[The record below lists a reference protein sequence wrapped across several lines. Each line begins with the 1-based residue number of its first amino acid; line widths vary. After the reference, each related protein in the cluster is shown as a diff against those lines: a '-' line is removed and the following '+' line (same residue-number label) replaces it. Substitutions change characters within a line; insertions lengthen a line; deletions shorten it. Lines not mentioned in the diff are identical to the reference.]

1 MTMEDLSVD
10 EIPSLHHD
18 AIVGLF
24 TPETA
29 NTPFPAYRQVREQ
42 CPVAR
47 VDGFDGTP
55 TVYLSRYEDV
65 MWAMRHPE
73 FFSSAPEAVDI
84 GQDQP
89 LIPLQVDPPDHAQYR
104 RLLDPEFSPKKMAAL
119 DADARAIVNHLID
132 GFIDRGSCDFH
143 EEFATPLPSSIFLAL
158 MGLPQADLPMFLRWR
173 DDTIRPDAADLDE
186 AARIRDRVGSEITE
200 YFKSALMER
209 RAHPDDAL
217 MHRIAV
223 GEVEGRELTEEER
236 LGICHLLMLGG
247 LDTVTATL
255 DCMVLHLARAPA
267 RRAALAADLELVA
280 PAIEELLRF
289 ETPVTMIVRVVKQ
302 DCELGGVQLR
312 AGDHATLLL
321 GAGNADPDEFDEP
334 EETDFGREANR
345 HLAFGGGPHRCLGSH
360 LARLELR
367 VALEE
372 LHRRIPDY
380 RLADGADVN
389 LSPAIRQATS
399 LPLVWG

>member
-1 MTMEDLSVD
+1 MTVEDLSVD
-10 EIPSLHHD
+10 EIPSLHHE

-73 FFSSAPEAVDI
+73 FFSSAPEAVNI

-104 RLLDPEFSPKKMAAL
+104 RAARPRVL
-119 DADARAIVNHLID
+119 AEEDGCARRRRARASSTASST
-132 GFIDRGSCDFH
+132 GSSTAGSCDFH

-186 AARIRDRVGSEITE
+186 AAADPRPRRHGDHRVLQDR
-200 YFKSALMER
+200 
-209 RAHPDDAL
+209 
-217 MHRIAV
+217 
-223 GEVEGRELTEEER
+223 
-236 LGICHLLMLGG
+236 
-247 LDTVTATL
+247 
-255 DCMVLHLARAPA
+255 A
-267 RRAALAADLELVA
+267 RRSGG
-280 PAIEELLRF
+280 R
-289 ETPVTMIVRVVKQ
+289 TPTT
-302 DCELGGVQLR
+302 
-312 AGDHATLLL
+312 H
-321 GAGNADPDEFDEP
+321 
-334 EETDFGREANR
+334 
-345 HLAFGGGPHRCLGSH
+345 
-360 LARLELR
+360 
-367 VALEE
+367 
-372 LHRRIPDY
+372 
-380 RLADGADVN
+380 
-389 LSPAIRQATS
+389 
-399 LPLVWG
+399 